1 MANFTHLHVHTQ
13 YSILDGASNVEKL
26 LSRAKELGMDSLAIT
41 DHGNMFGVKHFHKA
55 ALKAGIKPIL
65 GCEAYVARRTRH
77 DKSDK
82 IDRSGY
88 HLILLAK
95 NLVGYKNLTKMVSYS
110 WTEGEYYRPRIDKE
124 LLEKYHEGIICCS
137 ACLGGEVQ
145 QNILNGDIKKA
156 EEAALWYKSLFGE
169 DYYLELQLHITTIPE
184 ADQTLAEKQSTSNKA
199 LLAISEKYGI
209 KSIATNDIHFI
220 NAEDAFAHDHL
231 ICLNTGKNL
240 DNTERMRY
248 SGQEYLKSYQEM
260 AQLFPDKPY
269 LLDNTNE
276 IAQKVEVYELNNKP
290 FMPNFP
296 LPKDF
301 KLDIDKL
308 KISYTSS
315 LENAVKGV
323 KDETKRE
330 ALTKDLVEISISIK
344 SCVTLEDLTSLVDGS
359 NWNKAFDAKNRF
371 PIACQNLYLEHITLI
386 GAAKR
391 YGSPLDENIEKRLRY
406 ELGTIEKMGFPGY
419 FLIVWDFIRAAR
431 EIDVAVG
438 PGRGSAA
445 GSVVAYCLTITN
457 IDPIKYGLL
466 FERFLNPD
474 RISMPDIDIDFDED
488 GREKVMK
495 YVVGKY
501 GYKRVAHIITFGRM
515 GAKNSIRDV
524 ARVQQLPLQESD
536 RLSKLVPEK
545 PNISLEKA
553 FAEVPELNKERNS
566 ENPLIRNTL
575 KYAETLEG
583 SLRQTGV
590 HACGIIIGKDDL
602 ENYIPISTNKG
613 AELQVVQ
620 YDGHY
625 VEDIG
630 LLKMDFLGLRTLS
643 IIKDAVRNIH
653 LSKNID
659 IDIEAIPIDDP
670 LTYKLYSNGDTS
682 GIFQFE
688 SPGMKKYL
696 RDLGPSCIEDL
707 IAMCALY
714 RPGPMEYIPSFIN
727 RKHGLEKITYDLEG
741 MDEYLDVTYG
751 ICVYQEQVMLLSQ
764 KLAGFTGGQADTL
777 RKAMGKKIM
786 EMLSQLKDIFIK
798 GATERGHD
806 KTTCEKVWSDW
817 ESFASYAFNK
827 SHATCYA
834 YVSYQTA
841 YLKAHYPSEFMA
853 AVMSRNFS
861 DISKIS
867 FFMDEC
873 SRMGTVVN
881 CPDVNESL
889 MVFSV
894 DKNNDIRF
902 GLSAIKGLG
911 AAAAESI
918 IAEREKNGKYKDI
931 FDFIERIDNRVV
943 TKKTIENLILAG
955 AFDSLIDFHRSL
967 FFATAPHQN
976 NSFFEN
982 WIKYGIDFKSDML
995 TSSNSLFSD
1004 MEEGNGIIPKPEIP
1018 LFEEAWSQMATL
1030 SKEKELIGMYVSSH
1044 PLDNYDF
1051 IIKSRTTCEPSDL
1064 QQIDNFK
1071 DKNFCTAGIV
1081 SLVSEGTTKKGA
1093 PYCRMTVEGY
1103 KGSYDFAFF
1112 GTDYD
1117 KFRNYYHPQNKIM
1130 IMGRVAARFGTDYR
1144 ATVNEILSL
1153 EEAKER
1159 FINSLEIKVA
1169 IEDINEELTD
1179 TLEEIFSNNEGNVT
1193 PTLTICDYNNNVT
1206 VNMLVKKYKVEIS
1219 QSLINN
1225 LEKNNFN
1232 YKI

>member
-240 DNTERMRY
+240 DDTERMRY

-330 ALTKDLVEISISIK
+330 ELTKDLVEISISIK

-474 RISMPDIDIDFDED
+474 RIS
-488 GREKVMK
+488 
-495 YVVGKY
+495 
-501 GYKRVAHIITFGRM
+501 
-515 GAKNSIRDV
+515 
-524 ARVQQLPLQESD
+524 
-536 RLSKLVPEK
+536 
-545 PNISLEKA
+545 
-553 FAEVPELNKERNS
+553 
-566 ENPLIRNTL
+566 
-575 KYAETLEG
+575 
-583 SLRQTGV
+583 
-590 HACGIIIGKDDL
+590 
-602 ENYIPISTNKG
+602 
-613 AELQVVQ
+613 
-620 YDGHY
+620 
-625 VEDIG
+625 
-630 LLKMDFLGLRTLS
+630 
-643 IIKDAVRNIH
+643 
-653 LSKNID
+653 
-659 IDIEAIPIDDP
+659 
-670 LTYKLYSNGDTS
+670 
-682 GIFQFE
+682 
-688 SPGMKKYL
+688 
-696 RDLGPSCIEDL
+696 
-707 IAMCALY
+707 
-714 RPGPMEYIPSFIN
+714 
-727 RKHGLEKITYDLEG
+727 
-741 MDEYLDVTYG
+741 
-751 ICVYQEQVMLLSQ
+751 
-764 KLAGFTGGQADTL
+764 
-777 RKAMGKKIM
+777 
-786 EMLSQLKDIFIK
+786 
-798 GATERGHD
+798 
-806 KTTCEKVWSDW
+806 
-817 ESFASYAFNK
+817 
-827 SHATCYA
+827 
-834 YVSYQTA
+834 
-841 YLKAHYPSEFMA
+841 
-853 AVMSRNFS
+853 
-861 DISKIS
+861 
-867 FFMDEC
+867 
-873 SRMGTVVN
+873 
-881 CPDVNESL
+881 
-889 MVFSV
+889 
-894 DKNNDIRF
+894 
-902 GLSAIKGLG
+902 
-911 AAAAESI
+911 
-918 IAEREKNGKYKDI
+918 
-931 FDFIERIDNRVV
+931 
-943 TKKTIENLILAG
+943 
-955 AFDSLIDFHRSL
+955 
-967 FFATAPHQN
+967 
-976 NSFFEN
+976 
-982 WIKYGIDFKSDML
+982 
-995 TSSNSLFSD
+995 
-1004 MEEGNGIIPKPEIP
+1004 
-1018 LFEEAWSQMATL
+1018 
-1030 SKEKELIGMYVSSH
+1030 
-1044 PLDNYDF
+1044 
-1051 IIKSRTTCEPSDL
+1051 
-1064 QQIDNFK
+1064 
-1071 DKNFCTAGIV
+1071 
-1081 SLVSEGTTKKGA
+1081 
-1093 PYCRMTVEGY
+1093 
-1103 KGSYDFAFF
+1103 
-1112 GTDYD
+1112 
-1117 KFRNYYHPQNKIM
+1117 
-1130 IMGRVAARFGTDYR
+1130 
-1144 ATVNEILSL
+1144 
-1153 EEAKER
+1153 
-1159 FINSLEIKVA
+1159 
-1169 IEDINEELTD
+1169 
-1179 TLEEIFSNNEGNVT
+1179 
-1193 PTLTICDYNNNVT
+1193 
-1206 VNMLVKKYKVEIS
+1206 
-1219 QSLINN
+1219 
-1225 LEKNNFN
+1225 
-1232 YKI
+1232 